1 MNINFEK
8 STPLHKD
15 TIFNWLAEP
24 HVQEFWDNSQEHKDN
39 ILDFIHGRKQ
49 RYFYGTTQYWIASID
64 GQPYGF
70 ILSDI
75 LQEDQDMS
83 DIHKN
88 HLSKSG
94 HTIAIDFCIGS
105 KNHLGKG
112 LATLTLDTFVNFYQ
126 KSVDPQAD
134 TFFIDPEENNPRAK
148 HVYSKAGFEQVGE
161 FDVQSG
167 IFKSNVNHLM
177 VRKI

>member
-8 STPLHKD
+8 ATLAHKN

-24 HVQEFWDNSQEHKDN
+24 HVQEFWDNSQEHKDD
-39 ILDFIHGRKQ
+39 ILNFIHGRKE

-83 DIHKN
+83 DIHKTY
-88 HLSKSG
+88 LSKSG

-112 LATLTLDTFVNFYQ
+112 LAAPTLDAFVSFYQ
-126 KSVDPQAD
+126 SLLTILRILFSLIQ
-134 TFFIDPEENNPRAK
+134 
-148 HVYSKAGFEQVGE
+148 
-161 FDVQSG
+161 
-167 IFKSNVNHLM
+167 
-177 VRKI
+177 RKITRALSTFIVKQDLSKSGNLMLKKVHLKAM